1 MVPGLLQYTSS
12 LAPEFEYSNMYSYF
26 RVYFRQSLVLFSMR
40 NCWIHSREGVKS
52 GQVEKQDT
60 SGNERERERECESE
74 TVDHVIVVVLVF
86 VLESDFKGRTNTN
99 FS

>member
-1 MVPGLLQYTSS
+1 MEIEDKLVTKLVNSWLTILQSFDSIISRPYARP
-12 LAPEFEYSNMYSYF
+12 APDCN
-26 RVYFRQSLVLFSMR
+26 
-40 NCWIHSREGVKS
+40 

-60 SGNERERERECESE
+60 SGNERERECESE